1 MRMIG
6 VQGKF
11 CVGEVVVQMLVV
23 AVEDTAEHLL
33 SVKVEVVAWQQVVSG
48 EDPFQI

>member
-1 MRMIG
+1 VRMMG

-23 AVEDTAEHLL
+23 AVEDT
-33 SVKVEVVAWQQVVSG
+33 VE
-48 EDPFQI
+48 D